1 VTPESSAGLDL
12 RRYIRSGD
20 HVLWSHA
27 CGEPLTLIETLIA
40 QRASLGCVGGFA
52 ATSFSNVLKPEH
64 ADHIR
69 FSSMGAMGALR
80 VLAKAKAL
88 SVIPCHF
95 GQIPFLL
102 EIGALPCDV
111 AFVQLS
117 PADSKGRHS
126 FGVVNDFMQAMI
138 ARARVVIAEV
148 NDQAPFTHCDHYLP
162 AGRID
167 AFIETSRPLVEVKPA
182 AISDEETAIA
192 RIAAGYIED
201 GSVLQVGIG
210 GVPDAITQLLADR
223 RNLGVHSGMIGD
235 GIVDLVRSGAI
246 TNATKPFDVGV
257 SVTGSLMGSRRLFDF
272 AHDNPEL
279 LMRASSYTHSDAV
292 LCAIPKMI
300 TINSAL
306 EVDLT
311 GQVNSE
317 QTGGSYVGGTGGQ
330 IDYVRAGSRSRGGHS
345 LIALPSTAGGGKW
358 SRIVASLT
366 GPVSTARSEVDVV
379 ITEYGA
385 AELKGR
391 SIAERAKRLVA
402 IAHPAFRENLERSA
416 FELEARG
423 Y

>member
-1 VTPESSAGLDL
+1 M
-12 RRYIRSGD
+12 
-20 HVLWSHA
+20 
-27 CGEPLTLIETLIA
+27 LID
-40 QRASLGCVGGFA
+40 QRAGLGCVGGFA
-52 ATSFSNVLKPEH
+52 ATSFSNVFEPEH
-64 ADHIR
+64 ADHIK
-69 FSSMGAMGALR
+69 FSSMGAMGSLR
-80 VLAKAKAL
+80 VLARAKVL

-102 EIGALPCDV
+102 ESGALPCDV
-111 AFVQLS
+111 AFVQVS
-117 PADSKGRHS
+117 PADSNGRHS

-148 NDQAPFTHCDHYLP
+148 NDQVPFTHCDHYLH
-162 AGRID
+162 ASRID
-167 AFIETSRPLVEVKPA
+167 AFIETSRPLVEVKSA
-182 AISDEETAIA
+182 AISAEETAIA
-192 RIAAGYIED
+192 RVAAGYIED

-235 GIVDLVRSGAI
+235 GIVDLMRSGAI
-246 TNATKPFDVGV
+246 TNAAKPFDVGV

-272 AHDNPEL
+272 ANENRDIMMH
-279 LMRASSYTHSDAV
+279 ASSYTHSDAV

-317 QTGGSYVGGTGGQ
+317 QTGDSYVGGTGGQ

-345 LIALPSTAGGGKW
+345 LIALPSTAAGGKL

-391 SIAERAKRLVA
+391 SIAERAKRLVN
-402 IAHPAFRENLERSA
+402 IAHPAFRENLERNA
-416 FELEARG
+416 FAFEARG

>member
-1 VTPESSAGLDL
+1 MAAVTTADLDL
-12 RRYIRSGD
+12 SRFIRSGD
-20 HVLWSHA
+20 QLLWSHA
-27 CGEPLTLIETLIA
+27 CGEPSTLIERLIE
-40 QRASLGCVGGFA
+40 QRARLGGVGAFA
-52 ATSFSNVLKPEH
+52 ATSFSQALKPEF

-69 FSSMGAMGALR
+69 FSSMGAMGSLR
-80 VLAKAKAL
+80 VLAKARVLA
-88 SVIPCHF
+88 VVPCHF
-95 GQIPFLL
+95 GQIPGLI
-102 EIGALPCDV
+102 ETGALPCDV
-111 AFVQLS
+111 AFVQVS
-117 PADSKGRHS
+117 PADSHGRHS
-126 FGVVNDFMQAMI
+126 FGVVNDFMQAMV

-148 NDQAPFTHCDHYLP
+148 NDQVPFTRCDQYLP

-167 AFIETSRPLVEVKPA
+167 ARIETSRPLVEIQPA
-182 AISDEETAIA
+182 VISPEEAAIA
-192 RIAAGYIED
+192 RIAAGYVED

-210 GVPDAITQLLADR
+210 AVPDAITQLLGDR

-235 GIVDLVRSGAI
+235 GIVELMLAGAI

-272 AHDNPEL
+272 AHDNPGL

-292 LCAIPKMI
+292 LSQIPKMI

-317 QTGGSYVGGTGGQ
+317 QTGDAYVGGTGGQ

-345 LIALPSTAGGGKW
+345 LIALPSTAGGGRF
-358 SRIVASLT
+358 SRIVAHLT
-366 GPVSTARSEVDVV
+366 GPVSTARSEVDII

-391 SIAERAKRLVA
+391 SIADRAKRLVA
-402 IAHPAFRENLERSA
+402 IAHPQFREGLERDA
-416 FELEARG
+416 AALAARG
-423 Y
+423 F